1 MFNQTRQQITTAPAT
16 AHSLLAFCLLLIC
29 LLPTSTFA
37 VPSTWQWGHP
47 NPHGVQNN
55 AVIWGDNEYIAVG
68 EGGSVI
74 RSADGAVDTWI
85 LQDSTTS
92 LTLND
97 IAWNGRRYVS
107 VGNQGAMISSEDG
120 TTWQVR
126 TAGTTNKLTDVIWN
140 GEFFLAIG
148 EYTAVVDDPI
158 NGSISRPAATILT
171 SKNPNDNTDTG
182 ITWTLETALLN
193 PDRYSNIPP
202 PRLRG
207 ITWDGTHFVASSD
220 NGAILTST
228 DGVAWYTRTI
238 KSMAWNGTNLYLA
251 IVDNGL
257 VLTSPDGT
265 NWTVRTP
272 SVTNNPGL
280 GTLFS
285 GNFQDVVWGNGRFVM
300 VGDNGIV
307 LSSLFGITW
316 TSETTGTSET
326 LRSITY
332 GAASFITVGDNG
344 TIMYRDHLPTT
355 TLWLTQTSGVTENL
369 YGVALTGNAVS
380 PPTVVAVGN
389 NGTILNSLTLT
400 TWAKASDLPT
410 SFSTDLLNVSWSAQ
424 RFIATG
430 KDGTLLTAA
439 NDGDIWTEQTSGTT
453 EEWLFDSTTV
463 ITPIVPTT
471 DPERYNITDVI
482 VGTHGTVITRLD
494 TGENIGTA
502 MAPNVK
508 RDDTGNPWVMQ
519 STPTDETLMSI
530 TTDGT
535 KTLIGGEYATQIKT
549 SDPNNIV
556 ASDLNINT
564 PSIPSGRITQQHL
577 NDILYAN
584 NKYTTVGN
592 TGTILTSDDA
602 IYWEDQSS
610 AYDTNDLLSI
620 TNKDNTL
627 VAAGKWGE
635 LRRSVDNGSS
645 WSNSTPP
652 SPFANPNPST
662 GTTDFLFDITTR
674 TSTSSMTAVGS
685 GGAIFASPDEGANW
699 ALTAGPTKTR
709 QNINGLT
716 ASDSLLVAVG
726 DNGVI
731 LNSSNDGVDWVR
743 QTAAPEY
750 PSIFPTAT
758 CTTSHLRDVAWKP
771 TAPSRF
777 VAVGDDGAVCISID
791 GSDWT
796 TTTSS
801 NPPDSSSTL
810 YAITW
815 GDNQFVAVGG
825 STVNSVVYT
834 SPDGDVWTPRNSNEP
849 FVLRDIA
856 WNNGR
861 FIAVGDGGTITT
873 SPKGIAWTR
882 NSSGTTVNLK
892 TIAIGTETIV
902 VTGTTTSPLRTTV
915 LRNVDGTWQGG
926 ADDVTLDDVEINDL
940 SFGGTQFA
948 GVGPSGTI
956 VVSEDGL
963 AWTAISTGTN
973 SLFKAVTWDE
983 SKFIAAGT
991 AGHILYANNH
1001 DLVITGDFIT
1011 TKVREGEI
1019 ARYQLT
1025 ITNIGM
1031 STAKAA
1037 SYSEE
1042 LPRISGFL
1050 AVTTTR
1056 GSCSYSQDLTCQL
1069 GDMARGDT
1077 ATITVDVTAIG
1088 LGTLLHTPTVLA
1100 NLTDS
1105 DQANN
1110 TIVIQLDSSRGN
1122 SDSGGAAISY
1132 LSLVGLL
1139 CLRLYLMLN
1148 ARRQDNRSVII

>member
-16 AHSLLAFCLLLIC
+16 AHPLLAFCLLLIC

-47 NPHGVQNN
+47 NPHGTQNN

-68 EGGSVI
+68 EGGSVSS
-74 RSADGAVDTWI
+74 SADGAVDTWI

-97 IAWNGRRYVS
+97 IAWNSRRYVS
-107 VGNQGAMISSEDG
+107 VGNQGTIISTNDEKTWKIRTSG
-120 TTWQVR
+120 TP
-126 TAGTTNKLTDVIWN
+126 NKLTDVIWN

-148 EYTAVVDDPI
+148 EYTAAIDDPI

-238 KSMAWNGTNLYLA
+238 KSIAWNGASLYLA
-251 IVDNGL
+251 IVDDGL
-257 VLTSPDGT
+257 VLTSSNGT
-265 NWTVRTP
+265 NWTVTTP
-272 SVTNNPGL
+272 SVINVNTGL
-280 GTLFS
+280 GAPFS
-285 GNFQDVVWGNGRFVM
+285 GNFQDVVWGNSRFVM
-300 VGDNGIV
+300 VGDNGIAI
-307 LSSLFGITW
+307 SSSNGITW
-316 TSETTGTSET
+316 SAPETTGTSET
-326 LRSITY
+326 LRSVIHN
-332 GAASFITVGDNG
+332 GATAFITVGDNG
-344 TIMYRDHLPTT
+344 TIRWRGDDATAWFIVDSEITEDLHGIAF
-355 TLWLTQTSGVTENL
+355 GVVN
-369 YGVALTGNAVS
+369 
-380 PPTVVAVGN
+380 VAVGN
-389 NGTILNSLTLT
+389 NGTIITSGNLNEWS
-400 TWAKASDLPT
+400 KATSTPT
-410 SFSTDLLNVSWSAQ
+410 GFATDLLSVSAVNGL
-424 RFIATG
+424 FIATG
-430 KDGTLLTAA
+430 KDGTILKGT
-439 NDGDIWTEQTSGTT
+439 NDGESWVAPASENTAIGISG
-453 EEWLFDSTTV
+453 EWLFDSIWDGTNY
-463 ITPIVPTT
+463 IV
-471 DPERYNITDVI
+471 
-482 VGTHGTVITRLD
+482 VGSNGTVVTSTDAVI
-494 TGENIGTA
+494 
-502 MAPNVK
+502 
-508 RDDTGNPWVMQ
+508 WVTQ
-519 STPTDETLMSI
+519 SSPTNAHLISI
-530 TTDGT
+530 ITDGT
-535 KTLIGGEYATQIKT
+535 STLVGGEYATHIKT

-556 ASDLNINT
+556 ESNLYVNGT
-564 PSIPSGRITQQHL
+564 TIPSGKITQQHL

-584 NKYTTVGN
+584 SSYTAVGN

-602 IYWEDQSS
+602 IYWADQSS

-635 LRRSVDNGSS
+635 LRRSVNNGSS

-652 SPFANPNPST
+652 SPFVNPNPST
-662 GTTDFLFDITTR
+662 GTTDFLFNITTR

-685 GGAIFASPDEGANW
+685 GGTIFTSPDEGANW
-699 ALTAGPTKTR
+699 ALTAGPTQTR
-709 QNINGLT
+709 QDINGLT

-731 LNSSNDGVDWVR
+731 LNSTNGGVDWVR

-750 PSIFPTAT
+750 LGISPTTT

-777 VAVGDDGAVCISID
+777 VAVGDAGAVCISID
-791 GSDWT
+791 GSDWIT
-796 TTTSS
+796 TAPSTAPDISS
-801 NPPDSSSTL
+801 AL
-810 YAITW
+810 YGIAW

-825 STVNSVVYT
+825 SLVNSVVYT
-834 SPDGDVWTPRNSNEP
+834 SPDGDNWTLRNSSEP
-849 FVLRDIA
+849 FILRDIA

-882 NSSGTTVNLK
+882 NSSGTTINLK
-892 TIAIGTETIV
+892 TIAIGTEMMV
-902 VTGTTTSPLRTTV
+902 VTGTANSPLRTTV
-915 LRNVDGTWQGG
+915 LRNLDGTWEGG
-926 ADDVTLDDVEINDL
+926 DNDTTLDNIEINDL

-956 VVSEDGL
+956 VVSEDGQ
-963 AWTAISTGTN
+963 AWISILTGTK

-1011 TKVREGEI
+1011 KKVREGGV

-1025 ITNIGM
+1025 INNIGM
-1031 STAKAA
+1031 GTATAA

-1042 LPRISGFL
+1042 LPPISLFL
-1050 AVTTTR
+1050 SATTTR
-1056 GSCSYSQDLTCQL
+1056 GSCTFSGELICLL
-1069 GDMARGDT
+1069 GDMAGGDS

-1088 LGTLLHTPTVLA
+1088 VGTLMHTLTVVA

-1105 DQANN
+1105 DLANN
-1110 TIVIQLDSSRGN
+1110 TAVIQLDSTRGN
-1122 SDSGGAAISY
+1122 SESGGAAMSY
-1132 LSLVGLL
+1132 LSLIGLL
-1139 CLRLYLMLN
+1139 PLLLRST
-1148 ARRQDNRSVII
+1148 RSVRHRGSSVFI

>member
-1 MFNQTRQQITTAPAT
+1 MFNQTHQQITTTPAT
-16 AHSLLAFCLLLIC
+16 AHPLLVLCLLLIS
-29 LLPTSTFA
+29 LLPTSTLA
-37 VPSTWQWGHP
+37 VPSIWQWGHP
-47 NPHGVQNN
+47 NPHGNQNN
-55 AVIWGDNEYIAVG
+55 AVIWGNNEYIAVG

-74 RSADGAVDTWI
+74 RSQDGAVDTWT

-120 TTWQVR
+120 ETWKIR

-182 ITWTLETALLN
+182 ITWTLETARLN
-193 PDRYSNIPP
+193 PDRYSDIPP

-220 NGAILTST
+220 NGAIVTST

-238 KSMAWNGTNLYLA
+238 KRMAWNGASLYLA

-257 VLTSPDGT
+257 VLTSTNGT

-272 SVTNNPGL
+272 SVINVNTGL
-280 GTLFS
+280 GAPFS
-285 GNFQDVVWGNGRFVM
+285 GNFQDVAWGNSRFVM

-307 LSSLFGITW
+307 ISSTDGITW
-316 TSETTGTSET
+316 SAPETTGTSET
-326 LRSITY
+326 LRSIIHN
-332 GAASFITVGDNG
+332 GATAFITVGDNG
-344 TIMYRDHLPTT
+344 TIRWRGHDTT
-355 TLWLTQTSGVTENL
+355 AWFIVDSEITEDLHGIAFGVVN
-369 YGVALTGNAVS
+369 
-380 PPTVVAVGN
+380 VAVGN
-389 NGTILNSLTLT
+389 NGTIITSGNLNDWS
-400 TWAKASDLPT
+400 KATSTPT
-410 SFSTDLLNVSWSAQ
+410 GFVTDLRSVLAVNGL
-424 RFIATG
+424 FIATG
-430 KDGTLLTAA
+430 KDGTILKGS
-439 NDGDIWTEQTSGTT
+439 NDGESWTPPASENTASGISD
-453 EEWLFDSTTV
+453 EWLFNSIWDGTNY
-463 ITPIVPTT
+463 IV
-471 DPERYNITDVI
+471 
-482 VGTHGTVITRLD
+482 VGSNGTVVTSSD
-494 TGENIGTA
+494 AVSWTT
-502 MAPNVK
+502 
-508 RDDTGNPWVMQ
+508 Q
-519 STPTDETLMSI
+519 SSPTNEHLISI
-530 TTDGT
+530 ITDGT
-535 KTLIGGEYATQIKT
+535 TTFIGGEYATQIKT
-549 SDPNNIV
+549 TDPNNLV
-556 ASDLNINT
+556 ANDLTVNGAIT
-564 PSIPSGRITQQHL
+564 SGKITQKHL

-584 NKYTTVGN
+584 NKYTAVGN
-592 TGTILTSDDA
+592 TGVILTSDDA
-602 IYWEDQSS
+602 IYWQ
-610 AYDTNDLLSI
+610 SI
-620 TNKDNTL
+620 TGTGNIDDLFKVSTTNPANSLITSGAWGTL
-627 VAAGKWGE
+627 
-635 LRRSVDNGSS
+635 LRSSNNGAT
-645 WSNSTPP
+645 WSTPT
-652 SPFANPNPST
+652 T
-662 GTTDFLFDITTR
+662 GITDFLYDVTTDPISSVVTVGTGGSIF
-674 TSTSSMTAVGS
+674 TSA
-685 GGAIFASPDEGANW
+685 DNGANW

-825 STVNSVVYT
+825 SLVNSVIYT

>member
-16 AHSLLAFCLLLIC
+16 AHPLLAFCLLLIY

-37 VPSTWQWGHP
+37 VPNTWQWAHP
-47 NPHGVQNN
+47 NPHGNQNN
-55 AVIWGDNEYIAVG
+55 AVIWGNNEYIAVG

-74 RSADGAVDTWI
+74 SSPNGAVNTWT
-85 LQDSTTS
+85 LQDSTTNR
-92 LTLND
+92 TLND

-140 GEFFLAIG
+140 DEFFLAIG

-182 ITWTLETALLN
+182 ITWTLETARLN

-238 KSMAWNGTNLYLA
+238 KSIAWNGTNLYLA

-257 VLTSPDGT
+257 VLTSPDST

-285 GNFQDVVWGNGRFVM
+285 GNFQDVAWGNSRFVM
-300 VGDNGIV
+300 VGDNGII
-307 LSSLFGITW
+307 LSSLNGITW
-316 TSETTGTSET
+316 TSEATGTSET
-326 LRSITY
+326 LRSVIHN
-332 GAASFITVGDNG
+332 GATAFITVGDNG
-344 TIMYRDHLPTT
+344 TIRWRGHDATD
-355 TLWLTQTSGVTENL
+355 WRIVDSEITEDL
-369 YGVALTGNAVS
+369 HGIAFGAVN
-380 PPTVVAVGN
+380 VAVGN
-389 NGTILNSLTLT
+389 NGTIITSGNLNDWS
-400 TWAKASDLPT
+400 KATSTPT
-410 SFSTDLLNVSWSAQ
+410 GFATDLLSVLAVNGL
-424 RFIATG
+424 FITTG
-430 KDGTLLTAA
+430 KDGTILKGS
-439 NDGDIWTEQTSGTT
+439 NDGESWTPPASENTASGISS
-453 EEWLFDSTTV
+453 EWLFDSIWDGTNY
-463 ITPIVPTT
+463 IV
-471 DPERYNITDVI
+471 
-482 VGTHGTVITRLD
+482 VGSNGTVVTSTDAVSWVTQSSPTNEHLISILTA
-494 TGENIGTA
+494 GT
-502 MAPNVK
+502 
-508 RDDTGNPWVMQ
+508 
-519 STPTDETLMSI
+519 
-530 TTDGT
+530 TTF
-535 KTLIGGEYATQIKT
+535 IGGEYATQINT
-549 SDPNNIV
+549 TDPNNIV
-556 ASDLNINT
+556 ANDLTVNGGIT
-564 PSIPSGRITQQHL
+564 SGKITQKHL

-584 NKYTTVGN
+584 NKYTAVGN

-602 IYWEDQSS
+602 IYWQSIS
-610 AYDTNDLLSI
+610 GTGNTNDLFKVSTTNPANSLI
-620 TNKDNTL
+620 TSGAWGTL
-627 VAAGKWGE
+627 
-635 LRRSVDNGSS
+635 LRSSDNGVN
-645 WSNSTPP
+645 WSTPT
-652 SPFANPNPST
+652 T
-662 GTTDFLFDITTR
+662 GITDFLYDVTTDPISSVVTVGTGGSIF
-674 TSTSSMTAVGS
+674 TSANN
-685 GGAIFASPDEGANW
+685 GATW

-750 PSIFPTAT
+750 PTILPITT

-796 TTTSS
+796 TTTPSS
-801 NPPDSSSTL
+801 PPDISSTL
-810 YAITW
+810 YAIAW

-834 SPDGDVWTPRNSNEP
+834 SPDGDDWTPRNSNEP

-882 NSSGTTVNLK
+882 SSSGTTVNLK
-892 TIAIGTETIV
+892 TIAIGTEMMV

-926 ADDVTLDDVEINDL
+926 ADNNVTLNNVEINDL

-948 GVGPSGTI
+948 GVGPSGTV

-963 AWTAISTGTN
+963 AWTQISTGTN

-983 SKFIAAGT
+983 SKFIAAG
-991 AGHILYANNH
+991 AGSHILYANNH
-1001 DLVITGDFIT
+1001 DLVITGGFIT

-1019 ARYQLT
+1019 ARYQFT

-1037 SYSEE
+1037 SYSET
-1042 LPRISGFL
+1042 LPLISGFL

-1110 TIVIQLDSSRGN
+1110 TTAILLDSSRGN
-1122 SDSGGAAISY
+1122 SNSGGAAISY

-1139 CLRLYLMLN
+1139 CLRIYLTLN
-1148 ARRQDNRSVII
+1148 ARRRDHRSVAI